1 MWSYVLSF
9 SVGLAGLFIWWCIS
23 RQTCDACQR
32 FMVQAAA
39 EGKTALLQCAHV
51 LCNQRGTRSA
61 TLNLC
66 FKAAVGARQG
76 DTVKWLLGPAARQP
90 LDASAALRSMLDM
103 LAVRRQGFEA
113 YSDPRGEQIWDVVK
127 KHLHAQ
133 NDTLRDFSSLLFR
146 EACWGNNVCMARMF
160 LKCATEDE
168 RGRDFYVSKR
178 HIRIFSKYRPEIALW
193 LLSLDPSSPLFT
205 ACVRT
210 RLALLKEWS
219 PLRHVW
225 ACSVVRQA
233 SASLGLTAISMRK

>member
-1 MWSYVLSF
+1 
-9 SVGLAGLFIWWCIS
+9 
-23 RQTCDACQR
+23 
-32 FMVQAAA
+32 
-39 EGKTALLQCAHV
+39 
-51 LCNQRGTRSA
+51 
-61 TLNLC
+61 
-66 FKAAVGARQG
+66 
-76 DTVKWLLGPAARQP
+76 
-90 LDASAALRSMLDM
+90 MLDM
-103 LAVRRQGFEA
+103 LAVRRQGCEA

-127 KHLHAQ
+127 KHLHAP
-133 NDTLRDFSSLLFR
+133 NDTLRDFSSLLFI
-146 EACWGNNVCMARMF
+146 EACWGNNVCMASLF

-178 HIRIFSKYRPEIALW
+178 HICTFSKYRPEIALW

-205 ACVRT
+205 DCVRT